1 MLWAEAEAGLMV
13 RYAGMRSCS
22 AGADVWGLLTL
33 LSSASLLQPEAEQ
46 RSVQMVCHLERV
58 ANVHMARHPRCSLLS
73 HPIEEGKL
81 QQLS

>member
-1 MLWAEAEAGLMV
+1 MLWAEAEALLMV
-13 RYAGMRSCS
+13 RYAGILSCS
-22 AGADVWGLLTL
+22 AGAVVWGLLTF

-58 ANVHMARHPRCSLLS
+58 PNVHMARHHRCSLLS
-73 HPIEEGKL
+73 HPIQEGKL